1 MKAEKIKKIIISEG
15 VKQASLIIEEEIHE
29 RCSVR
34 NAVIIFI
41 FCIALLSGIFLMYF
55 IQK

>member
-41 FCIALLSGIFLMYF
+41 FCIALLSGMILMYF
-55 IQK
+55 IEK